1 MASKAPDFTLAD
13 NTHCLIHCGPIAPES
28 KDDERDLTI
37 MTSASNHVVYG
48 KNGNKV
54 EHIQGAIR
62 ETCGHGLDPEQ
73 KNNPARTICAKY
85 GDIDLV
91 AENGDIRLTARN
103 IHFVTSGGDGDGN
116 FLVSSNGQVTISTGG
131 ELRLAAGDMCIT
143 AAKSVKINSN
153 LRISG
158 KIFKGSA
165 VSSASTL
172 QALLAGNWAQLLT
185 SLSQTCR

>member
-1 MASKAPDFTLAD
+1 MTRPAPDYTLGD
-13 NTHCLIHCGPIAPES
+13 NTHALVHCGPLGPES
-28 KDDERDLTI
+28 KDDGRDLTI
-37 MTSASNHVVYG
+37 MTSAGNHVVYG

-54 EHIQGAIR
+54 EHIQGTYR
-62 ETCGHGLDPEQ
+62 ETCGHNLDPEQ
-73 KNNPARTICAKY
+73 KDNPARTICAAN

-91 AENGDIRLTARN
+91 ASNGNIRLSAKN
-103 IHFVTSGGDGDGN
+103 IYFVTSGEDGQGN
-116 FLVSSNGQVTISTGG
+116 FIVSSNGQVTLATGG
-131 ELRLAAGDMCIT
+131 EMRLAAGTMCLVS
-143 AAKSVKINSN
+143 AKSININSN

-185 SLSQTCR
+185 SLSQTCK